1 MLKTL
6 GPTVQAFERSA
17 RRVYVIDVLWR
28 SYKEFQQQD
37 GTTSAAAIS
46 YYVLFSLFPLLTFLV
61 AVFGIIARDA
71 EVQEKVIN
79 AIVDQFPDEVNLQ
92 HQVESVV
99 SGVAKTDSSLIGLIG
114 ILGMAWTA
122 SGMFRAL
129 RRALNR
135 AFDVSRADSFV
146 RGTIID
152 LLSVVGA
159 MVLAVLSVL
168 TTTALATV
176 RHWAGDYFPANVLDS
191 LWQPITILI
200 PLVLSFLTF
209 LVVYGMVP
217 NRRPKM
223 PELLVGA
230 LLAAVAFEIAKAGF
244 GWYVR
249 NFGNYQ
255 EVYGAI
261 GGVVAAMVFVFLAAT
276 IVIYVAQLVSELTK
290 DREARRDRNEAATP
304 EVLS

>member
-1 MLKTL
+1 MLKRIGATL
-6 GPTVQAFERSA
+6 HVMERSA
-17 RRVYVIDVLWR
+17 RQVYVVDVLWR
-28 SYKEFQQQD
+28 AFHEFQRQD

-71 EVQEKVIN
+71 EIQESVVN

-92 HQVESVV
+92 RQVESVV
-99 SGVAKTDSSLIGLIG
+99 LGVTETDSSLIGLIG
-114 ILGMAWTA
+114 VLGMAWTA

-135 AFDVSRADSFV
+135 AFDVPRADSFV
-146 RGTIID
+146 RGAVTD

-159 MVLAVLSVL
+159 MVLATLSVA
-168 TTTALATV
+168 TTTVLATI
-176 RHWAGDYFPANVLDS
+176 RLWAGDYVPANVLDS
-191 LWQPITILI
+191 LWRPITMLI
-200 PLVLSFLTF
+200 PLFLSFLTF
-209 LVVYGMVP
+209 LVVYGLIP

-223 PELLVGA
+223 PELWVGA
-230 LLAAVAFEIAKAGF
+230 LLAAVAFEFAKAGF

-249 NFGNYQ
+249 HFGNYQ

-261 GGVVAAMVFVFLAAT
+261 GGVVAALVFVYLAAT
-276 IVIYVAQLVSELTK
+276 IVIYVAQLTSELAK
-290 DREARRDRNEAATP
+290 DREARRERPKPAAP
-304 EVLS
+304 GLPS